1 MFHSSCGD
9 KNCIKDNF
17 IAGFLTDQEE
27 YREHLEMSRRYEN
40 YSSEKYKDDRFHLSN
55 ISFAGP
61 VVLGIGGEVFFF
73 PITQTNL
80 QIFLSSPPGFLMI
93 AACVMT
99 LEARDNAA
107 KIVPA
112 TACLESPPN
121 LVRKPKNSREN
132 RFQSS
137 ASQTTFIDRDIV
149 AVLTGSQNSKQKSVD
164 RPSCSDTRRF
174 SSGSAQL
181 PETSGS
187 TMTPDMTDTTRHA
200 RTKAFVNGDCL
211 VKEGIHKCP
220 SAPCI
225 SHLEGK
231 SDMFK
236 VICENENRQRNF
248 KAEKW

>member
-1 MFHSSCGD
+1 MQIH
-9 KNCIKDNF
+9 KTNF
-17 IAGFLTDQEE
+17 QRFL
-27 YREHLEMSRRYEN
+27 
-40 YSSEKYKDDRFHLSN
+40 LS
-55 ISFAGP
+55 F
-61 VVLGIGGEVFFF
+61 
-73 PITQTNL
+73 Q
-80 QIFLSSPPGFLMI
+80 GFLMI

-121 LVRKPKNSREN
+121 HVRKPKNPREN

-149 AVLTGSQNSKQKSVD
+149 AELIGSNNHKSVD
-164 RPSCSDTRRF
+164 QPSCSDTRRF
-174 SSGSAQL
+174 SSGSVQL

-187 TMTPDMTDTTRHA
+187 TMTQDITDTTRHA

-225 SHLEGK
+225 YHLEAK

-236 VICENENRQRNF
+236 VICENENRQRNL